1 MERVKFERRK
11 DGEVAILP
19 RADYERLAELARKG
33 GRLSS
38 RAMAEAQED
47 AGTQRIMQRSRK
59 ALRQGRELLIP
70 AEFSDR
76 MARGESPLRVMRTM
90 RGLSQAALAAKA
102 KISQPVLSQFERGF
116 RTPSLATYKRLAH
129 ALAVP
134 LPTLT
139 GD

>member
-19 RADYERLAELARKG
+19 RADYERLAELAHKG
-33 GRLSS
+33 GRPS
-38 RAMAEAQED
+38 EAQED